1 MKSNNATFYH
11 ANSYQATLIYILMYI
26 LIVVKNKDGL

>member
-1 MKSNNATFYH
+1 MKNKYATFYH

-26 LIVVKNKDGL
+26 LLVVKNKDGL